1 MKMRELC
8 ISISLLI
15 LATLAFVIVTAG
27 CASGAIPPEEEWN
40 KTFGGTDD
48 DWAWSVQQTS
58 DGGYIIAG
66 TTESYG
72 AGYGDFWLV
81 KTDSEGNEEW
91 NKTFGGTYSD
101 GARSVQQTSDGG
113 YILAGD
119 TFSYGAGYSD
129 FWLVKTDSEGNK
141 EWSKTFGGNAWDGAR
156 SVQQTSDGGYIIAGY
171 TGSYGAGGDDFWL
184 VKVKGEQ
191 VENQPPI
198 ASFNYSPLNPVV
210 NQPVTFDASSSYDPD
225 GGNITNYKWDF
236 GDGNITSTT
245 AAIITHFYSKAG
257 SYVVKLTVKD
267 DEGAKNTTSKT
278 ITVSLEKLV
287 FDTGEPANPYPSIM
301 GTHYGTIKPNVT
313 IEVFRLYT
321 YPCEGTGGHTEYA
334 RIWNNTFNATA
345 KWGGYEG
352 DWKNITFD
360 KTFTLFANETYFY
373 EIRTGSYP
381 QIIHAR
387 EFDATGGTITC
398 DKFIDENGNVY
409 YNWIPAIRLW

>member
-1 MKMRELC
+1 M
-8 ISISLLI
+8 
-15 LATLAFVIVTAG
+15 
-27 CASGAIPPEEEWN
+27 
-40 KTFGGTDD
+40 
-48 DWAWSVQQTS
+48 
-58 DGGYIIAG
+58 
-66 TTESYG
+66 
-72 AGYGDFWLV
+72 
-81 KTDSEGNEEW
+81 
-91 NKTFGGTYSD
+91 
-101 GARSVQQTSDGG
+101 
-113 YILAGD
+113 
-119 TFSYGAGYSD
+119 
-129 FWLVKTDSEGNK
+129 
-141 EWSKTFGGNAWDGAR
+141 
-156 SVQQTSDGGYIIAGY
+156 
-171 TGSYGAGGDDFWL
+171 
-184 VKVKGEQ
+184 
-191 VENQPPI
+191 
-198 ASFNYSPLNPVV
+198 
-210 NQPVTFDASSSYDPD
+210 
-225 GGNITNYKWDF
+225 
-236 GDGNITSTT
+236 
-245 AAIITHFYSKAG
+245 
-257 SYVVKLTVKD
+257 KD

-313 IEVFRLYT
+313 IEVSRLYT

-409 YNWIPAIRLW
+409 YDWIPAIRLW